1 MNQFQQ
7 KKIQSG
13 RSMVE
18 MLGVLAIIGVLSIG
32 GITGYRYAM
41 QKINENKL
49 LRLVDYFMLA
59 ITTENSYS
67 ESPLDCSSDNF
78 YETEKVNFLCDV
90 YFPAEYC
97 QDSRISYNGH
107 SWNNREWGWEIITSP
122 PADNRIQITLWME
135 NDPDLCKRIT
145 ETVLNTYK
153 SEIISIFPPVV
164 QGKTWSQTADG
175 VFSSSRIRTLC
186 NMEFYD
192 RNRGISFRMKWPRI
206 VSCIDG

>member
-192 RNRGISFRMKWPRI
+192 IRMKWPRI